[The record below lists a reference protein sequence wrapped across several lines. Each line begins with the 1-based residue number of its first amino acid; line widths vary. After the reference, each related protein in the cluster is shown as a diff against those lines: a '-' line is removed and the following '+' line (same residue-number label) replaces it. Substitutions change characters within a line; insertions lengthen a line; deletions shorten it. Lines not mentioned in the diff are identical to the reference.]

1 MSSHNNSYMTDAM
14 VDQKKQAAV
23 AAASRKSPQALA
35 RLLLRKLIEKLFAI
49 GLWLTTSSSTSP
61 SLHHRPRPQH
71 YTQLYP
77 GSKGMSLE

>member
-1 MSSHNNSYMTDAM
+1 MRWST
-14 VDQKKQAAV
+14 KKASAAD
-23 AAASRKSPQALA
+23 AAASRKSPQPAGVSALA
-35 RLLLRKLIEKLFAI
+35 ALRKLIEKLFAI

-61 SLHHRPRPQH
+61 SLYHRPRPQH

>member
-1 MSSHNNSYMTDAM
+1 MQWST
-14 VDQKKQAAV
+14 KKASV
-23 AAASRKSPQALA
+23 AGTAASRESGVSVLA
-35 RLLLRKLIEKLFAI
+35 ALRKLIEKLFAI

-61 SLHHRPRPQH
+61 SLYHHPRPLQH